1 MPIFDQGYQHWH
13 GPLSSHAWRWL
24 AIARQGTRVQIKGRR
39 IWVCILMAWLPAL
52 GLVIF
57 MALWG
62 LIEKK
67 SESLLAVV
75 KNILPADMLLDPRA
89 YRTSVWTLAFSFFFR
104 IEMFF
109 IMLLIAVAGPG
120 LISGDLRFNA
130 LPMYLSRPLN
140 RFDYFLG
147 KLGVIGVLVASVAV
161 VPAVFAYVVGLCFSF
176 DANVIKDTWTVL
188 LASVAY
194 GLVVTVSAGTLILAM
209 SSLTR
214 RSLYVGIAWA
224 GFWIISGSVGSSLT
238 GIHRDSVTQGLY
250 ADEME
255 RWVAANPPPP
265 GVQVPRVYGVP
276 RGRIR
281 PVPRWKGGRI
291 GGGAD
296 DRWTESW
303 SQASQRAFVKAQE
316 NTAAEMRKDW
326 RPLCNYVG
334 NLERIA
340 DALLDTDA
348 AWVTIGKAVVRSQQA
363 VEAFGG
369 PMGAPG
375 GGDES
380 VPARDD
386 RFLANWWVPQY
397 PAEWSTGVLV
407 GLLGLSSW
415 TLSRR
420 VKSLDRLK

>member
-1 MPIFDQGYQHWH
+1 MPIFDQGYQHWQ
-13 GPLSSHAWRWL
+13 GPLSGHAMRWL
-24 AIARQGTRVQIKGRR
+24 TIARQGTRVQTKGRR
-39 IWVCILMAWLPAL
+39 IRACILMAWLPAL

-67 SESLLAVV
+67 SESLLAFV
-75 KNILPADMLLDPRA
+75 KNILPPDMLLDPRA

-130 LPMYLSRPLN
+130 LPLYLSRPMN

-147 KLGVIGVLVASVAV
+147 KLGVIGALVASVAV
-161 VPAVFAYVVGLCFSF
+161 VPAVFAYIVGLTFSF
-176 DANVIKDTWTVL
+176 DANVIKDTWPVL
-188 LASVAY
+188 LASVGY

-224 GFWIISGSVGSSLT
+224 GFWIISGSVGTLLT
-238 GIHRDSVTQGLY
+238 EIHRESVTRGLY

-255 RWVAANPPPP
+255 RWVAANPPPA
-265 GVQVPRVYGVP
+265 GVQVPRGNGAP
-276 RGRIR
+276 RGKMR
-281 PVPRWKGGRI
+281 PPPRFKGGRI
-291 GGGAD
+291 IVGAD
-296 DRWTESW
+296 DRWTDSW
-303 SQASQRAFVKAQE
+303 WEASRRAAVKAQE
-316 NTAAEMRKDW
+316 DTAGEMRKNW
-326 RPLCNYVG
+326 RPLCSYVG

-369 PMGAPG
+369 PGG
-375 GGDES
+375 GGDG
-380 VPARDD
+380 PARDD
-386 RFLANWWVPQY
+386 RFLADQMVPQY
-397 PAEWSTGVLV
+397 PAEWSAGVLV

-415 TLSRR
+415 TLTRR
-420 VKSLDRLK
+420 VRSLDRLK